1 MAQYR
6 TGTVTTDG
14 SAGVVGTG
22 TLWLAE
28 VEPGDLFIIP
38 DDGVIYEVAA
48 VTDDTHL
55 SLSAAFA
62 GDDYVAAE
70 YAIARDFTPVQ
81 GYPYPVKNDVETSAI
96 MRRALEMI
104 ETKTT
109 LISTST
115 TSLAIGTGSKTLTVE
130 TGKMF
135 QPGQFISIVDQAN
148 NANYMSGQA
157 TAYTSATGSLTVD
170 VVASGGS
177 GTISAWNISLSGT
190 AGATGSTGYVYVAY
204 ASDDVGTGFTNT
216 FDPALDYIAVKST
229 LTELTPPVAADFA
242 GLWKNY
248 KGATGATGA
257 TGPQGDKGGLR
268 YAFSSTTTAADPG
281 AGVFRFNS
289 ATIASV
295 TEIYIDA
302 LAEAAAD
309 VSAFI
314 SSWTVGS
321 VLQVNSNANADTS
334 LGIFTLTSITNNTG
348 WFTLGVTFLSGAGF
362 ADTEEC
368 ALFYSPRGAA
378 GAGTGDVVGPAS
390 STDSFLALFDGVT
403 GKLLKQSA
411 VKTFGGESLLGAG
424 DIAVSSANADGLTHL
439 YHPTLDG
446 GFRDLYRAGWLPGC
460 FNQQWGGAQWG
471 GLPDGSF
478 GSVATGN
485 VQDDTVIGVGSSTG
499 QTANSGGF
507 KLSESLVNPPI
518 WVKVCKVGNPVDNFQ
533 ASYTSDSGGVPAT
546 TIGSIA
552 GLAGKQITANTN
564 GEWYLMPALP
574 GTLSANTQYHVN
586 MSRSGAVDAS
596 NYYIVKGTTNNKY
609 PLGGRSY
616 FDGTVWSAVV
626 GQQLCFL
633 IQNPAANSLLQPG
646 GMFDYKLAFNPGNPW
661 NQSRSVAQPLSN
673 FFDGKEFSFIHR
685 GTYAVSSNVA
695 DFLYGLDHDRITL
708 TIDASGY
715 PVLSIYESDRTLAQV
730 TGTGS
735 VTTGNHDVSFKV
747 RTVGDGADYATL
759 YVDGASVGAP
769 LTAQTFTMDK
779 NFRDLGTARLG
790 DGFGII
796 PAWTQDMQ
804 MTSLPSV
811 QGWTWTGTG
820 TEANCMSVSGGKL
833 YQNANGYTSTQTG
846 YYAKTVTFVNG
857 TGWAVTWRGRVLSNV
872 NTPLVAPS
880 SSSVYIRDGSKG
892 LAINI
897 AEYFVTTGDGGSV
910 DFTIQGDFK
919 NTEHTFTVQGKG
931 SDYYLFID
939 GKLAID
945 GTGKLVTASAT
956 NAINFGDIDATA
968 SANADAIWSS
978 VKYYQ
983 GGMIIPIATTGTCS
997 EFAHW
1002 SGDKSALFAP
1012 LWNAGS
1018 PVSVKQLCGVE
1029 KNYIGEGVVQKEVRR
1044 GVTPG
1049 PTSASGSTSV
1059 LIPEMEA
1066 YVIGSE
1072 ISATHQTTL
1081 LSSQAAGNVVG
1092 LSSWLD
1098 GANGSFA
1105 IDYTALTNTGGPLL
1119 LPHEVSS
1126 SIGLHKIESRMNQG
1140 GSGTLTSSN
1149 VRRILK
1155 VEAKS

>member
-204 ASDDVGTGFTNT
+204 ASDGAGAGFTNT

-229 LTELTPPVAADFA
+229 LIELDPPVASDFA

-471 GLPDGSF
+471 NLPDGSF
-478 GSVATGN
+478 GSVATGT
-485 VQDDTVIGVGSSTG
+485 VQDDATHPIGDQVLYTSIACGSIVSETMTPPG
-499 QTANSGGF
+499 VWL
-507 KLSESLVNPPI
+507 KLY
-518 WVKVCKVGNPVDNFQ
+518 KVGNPTDNITLQFG
-533 ASYTSDSGGVPAT
+533 ASSGGLPILGLGVLT
-546 TIGSIA
+546 SIS
-552 GLAGKQITANTN
+552 GKQITSSLDGA
-564 GEWYLMPALP
+564 WYFFSGSAPAL
-574 GTLSANTQYHVN
+574 TAATQYHLLIA
-586 MSRSGAVDAS
+586 RSGSVDAS
-596 NYYIVKGTTNNKY
+596 NYYRIKMTTNRKY
-609 PLGGRSY
+609 PFGLGVQFFNGSIWQASPTDY
-616 FDGTVWSAVV
+616 
-626 GQQLCFL
+626 CFCFH
-633 IQNPAANSLLQPG
+633 IQNPAANSLIQPG
-646 GMFDYKLAFNPGNPW
+646 GYLGNYKLAFNNGSPV
-661 NQSRSVAQPLSN
+661 NQSRSVAQPLSQ
-673 FFDGKEFSFIHR
+673 FYDGKECSVIHR
-685 GTYAVSSNVA
+685 GTYAVSSNVW
-695 DFLYGLDHDRITL
+695 DFTYGLDHDRITV
-708 TIDASGY
+708 TINASGY
-715 PVLSIYESDRTLAQV
+715 PVLSIYEADRTLAQV
-730 TGTGS
+730 TGTGA
-735 VTTGNHDVSFKV
+735 VTTGNHDVAIKV
-747 RTVGDGADYATL
+747 RTVGDGADYAYL
-759 YVDGASVGAP
+759 YVDGVSVGTP
-769 LTAQTFTMDK
+769 LTAQTFTMSK
-779 NFRDLGTARLG
+779 EMRELGTARLG

-804 MTSLPSV
+804 MTSLPSA

-820 TEANCMSVSGGKL
+820 TEANCMSIQGGKL
-833 YQNANGYTSTQTG
+833 YQNANGYAATDSG
-846 YYAKTVTFVNG
+846 YYQKTTTLVNS
-857 TGWAVTWRGRVLSNV
+857 TGWTVAAKLRVVRNGNSATAGDLS
-872 NTPLVAPS
+872 
-880 SSSVYIRDGSKG
+880 IQIFDGTKYCVVS
-892 LAINI
+892 LTEFFII
-897 AEYFVTTGDGGSV
+897 TQSEP
-910 DFTIQGDFK
+910 IQMDFK
-919 NTEHTFTVQGKG
+919 SSEHVITIHGKL
-931 SDYYLFID
+931 SDYYVLID
-939 GKLAID
+939 GKLYLD
-945 GTGKLVTASAT
+945 GTGRLTNTSALNQVLFGDTAS
-956 NAINFGDIDATA
+956 TA
-968 SANADAIWSS
+968 DQNSDVIWSY
-978 VKYYQ
+978 VKYYE
-983 GGMIIPIATTGTCS
+983 GGMILPIANTKDCS

-1018 PVSVKQLCGVE
+1018 PVSVKQLCGVGH
-1029 KNYIGEGVVQKEVRR
+1029 NYVGEGVVQEEVRR
-1044 GVTPG
+1044 GVTSA
-1049 PTSASGSTSV
+1049 PTSTAVGTTS

-1072 ISATHQTTL
+1072 ISAVHQTTL

-1098 GANGSFA
+1098 GGSSDFA
-1105 IDYTALTNTGGPLL
+1105 IDYTALSSSGGPLS
-1119 LPHEVSS
+1119 LPQEKVASL
-1126 SIGLHKIESRMNQG
+1126 GLHKIESKMNQG
-1140 GSGTLTSSN
+1140 AAGTLTSYG